1 MRESKCERDR
11 ERKEGTKGGA
21 GEVGLTV
28 VAYFLFWANTK
39 TRSHAK
45 VTSENIFA
53 KKNFDEF

>member
-1 MRESKCERDR
+1 MSESVREIERGR
-11 ERKEGTKGGA
+11 KERKGGWRSRFD
-21 GEVGLTV
+21 GGSV
-28 VAYFLFWANTK
+28 FSFWANTK